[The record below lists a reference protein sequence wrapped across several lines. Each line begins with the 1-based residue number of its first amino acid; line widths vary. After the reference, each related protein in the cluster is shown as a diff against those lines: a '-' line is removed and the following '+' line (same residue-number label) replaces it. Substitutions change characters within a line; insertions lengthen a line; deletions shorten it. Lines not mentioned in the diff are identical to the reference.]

1 MKYIN
6 RNEYLDFLKRH
17 KDKNVIKVITGIR
30 RSGKSTL
37 FEIYKDY
44 LKSQGVQ
51 DNQIISINFEDLEFE
66 DYRDYKNLYKYI
78 TNKLNP
84 NKMNYIFL
92 DEIQHVK
99 QFEKA
104 VDSLF
109 IKPNVDIHITGSNA
123 YFMSGELAT
132 LLTGRYV
139 ELNVLPLSFK
149 EFCQAYWESDRNINT
164 VKTLSELYN
173 LYITRSSF
181 PYTASLNDEKDI
193 KEYLRGIYDSVLLND
208 VVARYK
214 ISDVMLL
221 ESIVAFIFDSI
232 GSLLSLKKIADTLTS
247 KGRKTTFPTVEKYV
261 KALIESMLIY
271 QAKRYNIKGKELLA
285 TNSKYYVAD
294 IGLRHI
300 LMSKTTN
307 DQGHILE
314 NIVYLELLRR
324 GYDVYAGNI
333 DNREV
338 DFVARMGQ
346 STEYYQ
352 VSASVLDPVTLERE
366 LTPFH
371 KIKDNYPKYLLTF
384 DEIGAGSDYE
394 GVKQLNVLEWL
405 VTNN

>member
-6 RNEYLDFLKRH
+6 RKEYLDFLMRH
-17 KDKNVIKVITGIR
+17 KDRDVIKVITGIR

-44 LKSQGVQ
+44 LKSQGVN
-51 DNQIISINFEDLEFE
+51 DDQIISINFEDLEFE
-66 DYRDYKNLYKYI
+66 DYREYKNLYKYI
-78 TNKLNP
+78 INKLNP

-109 IKPNVDIHITGSNA
+109 IKSNVDIYITGSNA

-149 EFCQAYWESDRNINT
+149 EFCQAYRENDNYDYT

-221 ESIVAFIFDSI
+221 ESIVVFIFDSI
-232 GSLLSLKKIADTLTS
+232 GSPLSLKKIADTLTS
-247 KGRKTTFPTVEKYV
+247 KGRKTTSLTVEKYV

-285 TNSKYYVAD
+285 TNSKYYVTD
-294 IGLRHI
+294 IGLRQI

-324 GYDVYAGNI
+324 GYDVYVGNI

-352 VSASVLDPVTLERE
+352 VSASVLDSVTLERE
-366 LTPFH
+366 LTPFN

-384 DEIGAGSDYE
+384 DEIGAGSDYD
-394 GVKQLNVLEWL
+394 GVKQLNVLKWL
-405 VTNN
+405 VV

>member
-109 IKPNVDIHITGSNA
+109 IKPNVDIYITGSNA

-164 VKTLSELYN
+164 VKPLSELYN

-221 ESIVAFIFDSI
+221 ESIVAFLFDSM

-294 IGLRHI
+294 IGLRQI

-324 GYDVYAGNI
+324 GYDVYVGNI

-352 VSASVLDPVTLERE
+352 VSASALDPATLERE
-366 LTPFH
+366 LTPFN

-405 VTNN
+405 VG

>member
-6 RNEYLDFLKRH
+6 RKEYLDFLMRH
-17 KDKNVIKVITGIR
+17 KDRDVIKVITGIR

-44 LKSQGVQ
+44 LKSQGVN
-51 DNQIISINFEDLEFE
+51 DDQIISINFEDLEFE
-66 DYRDYKNLYKYI
+66 DYREYKNLYKYI
-78 TNKLNP
+78 INKLNP

-109 IKPNVDIHITGSNA
+109 IKPNTDIYITGSNA

-149 EFCQAYWESDRNINT
+149 EFCQAYRENDNYNYAI
-164 VKTLSELYN
+164 KTLSELYN

-181 PYTASLNDEKDI
+181 PYTASLKDEKDI

-221 ESIVAFIFDSI
+221 ESIVVFIFDSI
-232 GSLLSLKKIADTLTS
+232 GSPLSLKKIADTLTS
-247 KGRKTTFPTVEKYV
+247 KV
-261 KALIESMLIY
+261 KFFSGI
-271 QAKRYNIKGKELLA
+271 
-285 TNSKYYVAD
+285 
-294 IGLRHI
+294 
-300 LMSKTTN
+300 
-307 DQGHILE
+307 
-314 NIVYLELLRR
+314 
-324 GYDVYAGNI
+324 
-333 DNREV
+333 
-338 DFVARMGQ
+338 
-346 STEYYQ
+346 
-352 VSASVLDPVTLERE
+352 
-366 LTPFH
+366 
-371 KIKDNYPKYLLTF
+371 
-384 DEIGAGSDYE
+384 DEI
-394 GVKQLNVLEWL
+394 
-405 VTNN
+405 

>member
-6 RNEYLDFLKRH
+6 RKEYLDFLMRH

-44 LKSQGVQ
+44 LKSIGVS
-51 DNQIISINFEDLEFE
+51 DDEQIISINFEDLEFE
-66 DYRDYKNLYKYI
+66 DYREYKNLYKYI
-78 TNKLNP
+78 INKLNP

-109 IKPNVDIHITGSNA
+109 IKSNVDIYITGSNA

-149 EFCQAYWESDRNINT
+149 EFCQAYRENDNYDYT

-181 PYTASLNDEKDI
+181 PYTASLNDEKGI

-221 ESIVAFIFDSI
+221 ESIVVFIFDSI
-232 GSLLSLKKIADTLTS
+232 GSPLSLKKIADTLTS
-247 KGRKTTFPTVEKYV
+247 KGRKTASLTVEKYV

-294 IGLRHI
+294 IGLRQI

-324 GYDVYAGNI
+324 GYDVYVGNI

-366 LTPFH
+366 LTPFN

-405 VTNN
+405 VS

>member
-6 RNEYLDFLKRH
+6 RKEYLDFLMRH
-17 KDKNVIKVITGIR
+17 KDRDVIKVINGIR

-44 LKSQGVQ
+44 LKSQGVN
-51 DNQIISINFEDLEFE
+51 DDQIISINFEDLEFE
-66 DYRDYKNLYKYI
+66 DYREYKNLYKYI
-78 TNKLNP
+78 INKLNP
-84 NKMNYIFL
+84 NRMNYIFL

-109 IKPNVDIHITGSNA
+109 IKPNTDIYITGSNA

-149 EFCQAYWESDRNINT
+149 EFCQAYRENDNYDYT

-221 ESIVAFIFDSI
+221 ESIVVFIFDSI
-232 GSLLSLKKIADTLTS
+232 GSPLSLKKIADTLTS
-247 KGRKTTFPTVEKYV
+247 KGRKTTSLTVEKYV

-294 IGLRHI
+294 IGLRQI

-324 GYDVYAGNI
+324 GYDVYVGNI

-352 VSASVLDPVTLERE
+352 VSASVLDSVTLERE
-366 LTPFH
+366 LTPFN

-394 GVKQLNVLEWL
+394 GIKQLNVLEWL
-405 VTNN
+405 IR

>member
-6 RNEYLDFLKRH
+6 RKEYLDFLMRH
-17 KDKNVIKVITGIR
+17 KDRDVIKVITGIR

-44 LKSQGVQ
+44 LKSQGVN
-51 DNQIISINFEDLEFE
+51 DDQIISINFEDLEFE
-66 DYRDYKNLYKYI
+66 DYREYKNLYKYI
-78 TNKLNP
+78 INKLNP

-109 IKPNVDIHITGSNA
+109 IKSNVDIYITGSNA

-149 EFCQAYWESDRNINT
+149 EFCQAYRENDNYDYT

-221 ESIVAFIFDSI
+221 ESIVVFIFDSI
-232 GSLLSLKKIADTLTS
+232 GSPLSLKKIADTLTS
-247 KGRKTTFPTVEKYV
+247 KGRKTTSLTVEKYV

-285 TNSKYYVAD
+285 TNSKYYVTD
-294 IGLRHI
+294 IGLRQI

-324 GYDVYAGNI
+324 GYDVYVGNI

-366 LTPFH
+366 LTPFN

-394 GVKQLNVLEWL
+394 GIKQLNVLEWL
-405 VTNN
+405 IR

>member
-6 RNEYLDFLKRH
+6 RKEYLDFLMRH
-17 KDKNVIKVITGIR
+17 KDRDVIKVITGIR

-44 LKSQGVQ
+44 LKSQGVN
-51 DNQIISINFEDLEFE
+51 DDQIISINFEDLEFE
-66 DYRDYKNLYKYI
+66 DYREYKNLYKYI
-78 TNKLNP
+78 INKLNP

-109 IKPNVDIHITGSNA
+109 IKSNVDIYITGSNA

-149 EFCQAYWESDRNINT
+149 EFCQAYRENDNYDYT

-221 ESIVAFIFDSI
+221 ESIVVFIFDSI
-232 GSLLSLKKIADTLTS
+232 GSPLSLKKIADTLTS
-247 KGRKTTFPTVEKYV
+247 KGRKTTSLTVEKYV

-294 IGLRHI
+294 IGLRQI

-324 GYDVYAGNI
+324 GYDVYVGNI

-366 LTPFH
+366 LTPFN

-394 GVKQLNVLEWL
+394 GVKQMNVLEWL
-405 VTNN
+405 VG

>member
-6 RNEYLDFLKRH
+6 RKEYLDFLMRH
-17 KDKNVIKVITGIR
+17 KDKKVIKVITGIR

-44 LKSQGVQ
+44 LKSQGVN
-51 DNQIISINFEDLEFE
+51 DDQIISINFEDLEFE
-66 DYRDYKNLYKYI
+66 DYREYKNLYKYI
-78 TNKLNP
+78 INKLNP

-92 DEIQHVK
+92 DEIQHVE

-109 IKPNVDIHITGSNA
+109 IKSNTDIYITGSNA

-149 EFCQAYWESDRNINT
+149 EFCQAYRENDNYNYAI
-164 VKTLSELYN
+164 KTLSELYN
-173 LYITRSSF
+173 LYIIRSSF

-221 ESIVAFIFDSI
+221 ESIVVFIFDSI
-232 GSLLSLKKIADTLTS
+232 GSPLSLKKIADTLTS
-247 KGRKTTFPTVEKYV
+247 KGRKTASLTVEKYV

-294 IGLRHI
+294 IGLRQI

-324 GYDVYAGNI
+324 GYDVYVGNI

-366 LTPFH
+366 LTPFN

-394 GVKQLNVLEWL
+394 GVKQMNVLEWL
-405 VTNN
+405 VG

>member
-6 RNEYLDFLKRH
+6 RKEYLDFLMRH

-44 LKSQGVQ
+44 LKSIGVS
-51 DNQIISINFEDLEFE
+51 DDEQIISINFEDLEFE
-66 DYRDYKNLYKYI
+66 DYREYKNLYKYI
-78 TNKLNP
+78 INKLNP

-109 IKPNVDIHITGSNA
+109 IKSNVDIYITGSNA

-149 EFCQAYWESDRNINT
+149 EFCQAYRENDNYDYT
-164 VKTLSELYN
+164 AKTLSELYN

-181 PYTASLNDEKDI
+181 PYTASLNDEKGI

-221 ESIVAFIFDSI
+221 ESIVVFIFDSI
-232 GSLLSLKKIADTLTS
+232 GSPLSLKKIADTLTS
-247 KGRKTTFPTVEKYV
+247 KGRKTASLTVEKYV

-294 IGLRHI
+294 IGLRQI

-324 GYDVYAGNI
+324 GYDVYVGNI

-366 LTPFH
+366 LTPFN

-405 VTNN
+405 VS